1 MSKTGN
7 NPYSTDFHTFV
18 KNLIHCKIIVE
29 QLKRNIR
36 GFKGKYGKEHKT
48 FTKTHEKKAF
58 ELFMKIDWG
67 TSNGSKFAEKGLEHQ
82 IAQLKLYIDRAKFI
96 KDQTILMVQELEKST
111 D

>member
-36 GFKGKYGKEHKT
+36 GFKGKYGKGET
-48 FTKTHEKKAF
+48 FTKTREKKTQ
-58 ELFMKIDWG
+58 D
-67 TSNGSKFAEKGLEHQ
+67 
-82 IAQLKLYIDRAKFI
+82 
-96 KDQTILMVQELEKST
+96 
-111 D
+111 